1 MGSVWGKQIK
11 ISIFGESHGP
21 SIGVT
26 IDGFP
31 HGIRVDEEFILN
43 EIARRSPATY
53 RTATKRREKDQ
64 PDIISGIFDGY
75 TTGAPITAL
84 FENKDTKRQEYEAFQ
99 ATPRPGHGDFT
110 AKVRYDGFADISG
123 GGHLSGRLTLP
134 LVFAGALC
142 KLALR
147 KKGIQIRGHLK
158 QIGQIFDSIPNYTV
172 HDPDIFLE
180 AEDHSLPVIDGEQCD
195 KMEKALAH
203 AAKNGNSLSGA
214 VECVIYGLHAGVGS
228 PIFDNIESNL
238 SSILFGIPGVKGVL
252 FGDDPVEL
260 TGMQYNDPFV
270 FENGMIKT
278 ETNHCGGILGGIS
291 NGMPIY
297 FTVQFKPTASVFQP
311 QTTLNMQTLQQE
323 ELQIT
328 GRHDPCI
335 AVRAVPAVECAAAI
349 SILNII
355 SEVHYE

>member
-1 MGSVWGKQIK
+1 MGSVWGKNIK
-11 ISIFGESHGP
+11 ISIFGESHGAA
-21 SIGVT
+21 IGVT

-31 HGIRVDEEFILN
+31 HGIAYNETFILQ
-43 EIARRSPATY
+43 EIARRASASY
-53 RTATKRREKDQ
+53 RTSTKRKEKDE
-64 PDIISGIFDGY
+64 PNIISGIYKGY
-75 TTGAPITAL
+75 TTGSPITAI
-84 FENKDTKRQEYEAFQ
+84 FENKDVRRQDYEVFEG
-99 ATPRPGHGDFT
+99 TPRPGHGDYT
-110 AKVRYDGFADISG
+110 AKIRYEGFCDLSG

-147 KKGIQIRGHLK
+147 QKGITIHAHLK
-158 QIGQIFDSIPNYTV
+158 QIGQIFDVSPNYISQN
-172 HDPDIFLE
+172 PDFFLE
-180 AEDHSLPVIDGEQCD
+180 MEDHSLPVVDGEQCD
-195 KMEKALAH
+195 KMEKAIAQ

-214 VECVIYGLHAGVGS
+214 VECMIYGLKAGVGS
-228 PIFDNIESNL
+228 PIFDNIES
-238 SSILFGIPGVKGVL
+238 SIASIIFGIPGVKAIQ
-252 FGDDPVEL
+252 FGDDSVDL
-260 TGMQYNDPFV
+260 TGAQYNDPFAYTKGAIV
-270 FENGMIKT
+270 T

-297 FTVQFKPTASVFQP
+297 FTAQFKPTPSIFQP
-311 QTTLNMQTLQQE
+311 QTTLNIQTLQQE

-335 AVRAVPAVECAAAI
+335 AIRAVPAVECAAAI